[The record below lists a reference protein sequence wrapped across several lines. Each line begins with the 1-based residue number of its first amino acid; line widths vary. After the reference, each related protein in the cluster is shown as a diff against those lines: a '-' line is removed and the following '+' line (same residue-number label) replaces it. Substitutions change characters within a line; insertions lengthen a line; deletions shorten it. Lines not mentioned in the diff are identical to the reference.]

1 MVTAIVAMQAT
12 AALAREEERSH
23 ARTALDAAL
32 PLAAAAVAGPLR
44 DGDPA
49 AAAAALEDL
58 SRRTGI
64 RLVLHEAEDAAPPP
78 TVNTPPTA
86 GLLPEVRAA
95 LRSGRGEAAREAAAS
110 GERALNVALR
120 IEDDAGTLGVV
131 RGQIELAGIAD
142 VPARRAGRT
151 LVLALAALLLAA
163 LLTLSHVSRR
173 VDARIDRLSDAARR
187 FAAGDLGHRV
197 DPYESRELGGLA
209 VGLNEMALQ
218 LEQRVEQLA
227 ARAAEQRAML
237 HSMSAGMVA
246 LDEDQRVLRSNAR
259 ADTLLGIDPELRIR
273 GRMLQEVTRN
283 RALNELLAAA
293 AESDDPVEGDIE
305 VGERIVSVGIEP
317 LIDVERGRLGL
328 LMLLADITTLRR
340 LERLRSEFAANVSHE
355 LRTPITNIK
364 GYAETLLETDE
375 PLPEITRRFIGVI
388 ARNATRL
395 EAIVEDLLALAGL
408 ERQAEGESFET
419 TGAAAA
425 RIVATVVDQFDQAAI
440 DREIQVATEVEPGL
454 QVVGGIQLIE
464 QALSNLLSNAIRYC
478 PPGTPVMVGGRG
490 LDEDSLELFVEDQ
503 GPGIAAEHLPRIFE
517 RFYRVDQARSR
528 DLGGTGLG
536 LAIVKHVAMAHGG
549 RAEVR
554 SEPGAGSR
562 FSLILPRRS
571 RVSRMSPG
579 KPGTSRPRAGGAP
592 GAPGAAGSAE
602 TAD

>member
-1 MVTAIVAMQAT
+1 MPLVLAHVLTAIVAMQAT

-32 PLAAAAVAGPLR
+32 PLAAASVAGPLR
-44 DGDPA
+44 TGDQA
-49 AAAAALEDL
+49 TAQDTLAALSD
-58 SRRTGI
+58 RAGI
-64 RLVLHEAEDAAPPP
+64 RLLLHGPEVAAPP
-78 TVNTPPTA
+78 TSVDAPPAA

-95 LRSGRGEAAREAAAS
+95 LRTGRGEAVRDAASS
-110 GERALNVALR
+110 GERALNVAVR
-120 IEDDAGTLGVV
+120 VEDADGVLGVV

-151 LVLALAALLLAA
+151 LLLALAALLLAA
-163 LLTLSHVSRR
+163 LLTLSHVSRQ
-173 VDARIDRLSDAARR
+173 VDARIDRLADAARR

-209 VGLNEMALQ
+209 MGLNEMALQ

-237 HSMSAGMVA
+237 QSMSAGMVA
-246 LDEDQRVLRSNAR
+246 LDEEQRILRSNAR

-283 RALNELLAAA
+283 RVLNELLAAA
-293 AESDDPVEGDIE
+293 AESDDPVEGDVE
-305 VGERIVSVGIEP
+305 VGERIVSVSIEP

-388 ARNATRL
+388 ARNAGRL

-408 ERQAEGESFET
+408 ERQAEGESFEMA
-419 TGAAAA
+419 GAAAA
-425 RIVATVVDQFDQAAI
+425 RIVATVVDQFEQAAI
-440 DREIQVATEVEPGL
+440 DREIQIDTEVERGL

-464 QALSNLLSNAIRYC
+464 QSLSNLLSNAIRYC
-478 PPGTPVMVGGRG
+478 PPGTPVTVGARG
-490 LDEDSLELFVEDQ
+490 LDEETLELFVADR

-549 RAEVR
+549 RAEVQ
-554 SEPGAGSR
+554 SQPGSGSR
-562 FSLILPRRS
+562 FSLVLPRRS

-579 KPGTSRPRAGGAP
+579 KPGTSRPRAGE
-592 GAPGAAGSAE
+592 AA
-602 TAD
+602 D

>member
-1 MVTAIVAMQAT
+1 MPLVLAHVLTAIVAMQAT

-32 PLAAAAVAGPLR
+32 PLAAASVAGPLR
-44 DGDPA
+44 TGDQA
-49 AAAAALEDL
+49 TAQDTLAALSD
-58 SRRTGI
+58 RAGI
-64 RLVLHEAEDAAPPP
+64 RLLLHGPEVAAPPP
-78 TVNTPPTA
+78 SVDAPPAA

-95 LRSGRGEAAREAAAS
+95 LRTGRGEAVRDAASS
-110 GERALNVALR
+110 GERALNVAVR
-120 IEDDAGTLGVV
+120 VEDADGVLGVV

-151 LVLALAALLLAA
+151 LLLALAALLLAA
-163 LLTLSHVSRR
+163 LLTLSHVSRQ
-173 VDARIDRLSDAARR
+173 VDARIDRLADAARR

-246 LDEDQRVLRSNAR
+246 LDEEQRILRSNAR

-283 RALNELLAAA
+283 RVLNELLAAA
-293 AESDDPVEGDIE
+293 AESDDPVEGDVE
-305 VGERIVSVGIEP
+305 VGERIVSVSIEP

-388 ARNATRL
+388 ARNAGRL

-408 ERQAEGESFET
+408 ERQAEGESFEMA
-419 TGAAAA
+419 GAAAA
-425 RIVATVVDQFDQAAI
+425 RIVATVVDQFEQAAI
-440 DREIQVATEVEPGL
+440 DREIQIDTDVERGL

-464 QALSNLLSNAIRYC
+464 QSLSNLLSNAIRYC
-478 PPGTPVMVGGRG
+478 PPGTPVTVGARG
-490 LDEDSLELFVEDQ
+490 LDEETLELFVADR

-549 RAEVR
+549 RAEVQ
-554 SEPGAGSR
+554 SQPGSGSR
-562 FSLILPRRS
+562 FSLVLPRRS

-579 KPGTSRPRAGGAP
+579 KPGTSRPRAGE
-592 GAPGAAGSAE
+592 AA
-602 TAD
+602 D

>member
-1 MVTAIVAMQAT
+1 MPLVLAHVVTAIVAMQAT

-32 PLAAAAVAGPLR
+32 PLAAAAVAAPLR
-44 DGDPA
+44 RGDQA
-49 AAAAALEDL
+49 AAQDTLATL
-58 SRRTGI
+58 SERAGI
-64 RLVLHEAEDAAPPP
+64 RLLLHGPGDTAPPP
-78 TVNTPPTA
+78 PVDARPVA
-86 GLLPEVRAA
+86 GLLPEVRGA
-95 LRSGRGEAAREAAAS
+95 LRDGRGEAVRDAASS
-110 GERALNVALR
+110 GERALNVAVR
-120 IEDDAGTLGVV
+120 IEDADGVLGVV
-131 RGQIELAGIAD
+131 RGQIELARISD

-151 LVLALAALLLAA
+151 LLLALAALLLAA

-173 VDARIDRLSDAARR
+173 VDARIDRLADAARR

-246 LDEDQRVLRSNAR
+246 LDEDQRILRSNAR
-259 ADTLLGIDPELRIR
+259 ADALLGIDPDLRIR

-283 RALNELLAAA
+283 RVLNELLAAA
-293 AESDDPVEGDIE
+293 AESDDPVEGDVE
-305 VGERIVSVGIEP
+305 VGERIVSVSIEP

-388 ARNATRL
+388 ARNAGRL

-408 ERQAEGESFET
+408 ERQAEGESFEMA
-419 TGAAAA
+419 GAAAA
-425 RIVATVVDQFDQAAI
+425 RIVATVVDQFEQAAI
-440 DREIQVATEVEPGL
+440 DREIQIDTDVERGL

-478 PPGTPVMVGGRG
+478 PPGTPVTVGARG
-490 LDEDSLELFVEDQ
+490 LDEETLELFVEDR

-549 RAEVR
+549 RAEVESR
-554 SEPGAGSR
+554 PGVGSR
-562 FSLILPRRS
+562 FSLLLPRRS

-579 KPGTSRPRAGGAP
+579 KPGTSRPRGDGA
-592 GAPGAAGSAE
+592 E
-602 TAD
+602 V